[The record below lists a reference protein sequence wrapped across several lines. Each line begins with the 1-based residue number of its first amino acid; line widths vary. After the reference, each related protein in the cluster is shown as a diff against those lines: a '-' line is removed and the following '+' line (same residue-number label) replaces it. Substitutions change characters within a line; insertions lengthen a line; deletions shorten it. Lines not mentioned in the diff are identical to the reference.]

1 MIFISYLFIANVYA
15 ESPSGAFENA
25 RMREKIEETRASISE
40 AERKQRESL
49 SNLFVINKS
58 IRDIAKKNAK
68 LNEKMLAQEAKVRD
82 AAQEF
87 REMEERSERHRMN
100 LNHRLRQ
107 LYQGRNQDTI
117 HWIFSAKS
125 PAEFDRNHRFLKRMV
140 DADHKQLK
148 TYLAQLK
155 DLRRKREQ
163 LKGLVASLSRMQK
176 EIRAEEARL
185 SAQMKQKSKYNAE
198 LRRMKDIKLSELK
211 DLRGHLPA
219 EGDFAFFERKG
230 TLKPPVDAAIKREYG
245 TYVDP
250 QFRFRLMHKGLFF
263 AAEPSSPVTCIAD
276 GTVVLAGRLPGYGKS
291 VIVDHGDNYY
301 SVYAFT
307 SQLKV
312 KEGAKIKEGE
322 TLALAGGASPL
333 FGPGLYFEI
342 RHFTDAIDPR
352 RWIKE
357 PIIKTAKRSTS
368 WDDVSGIA
376 GP

>member
-1 MIFISYLFIANVYA
+1 MIILSLLLIANTHADTSGV
-15 ESPSGAFENA
+15 ESS
-25 RMREKIEETRASISE
+25 RVREQIEETRASISE
-40 AERKQRESL
+40 AERKQREGL
-49 SNLFVINKS
+49 STLFVINKN
-58 IRDIAKKNAK
+58 IRDIAKQRAK
-68 LNEKMLAQEAKVRD
+68 LNDKMLAQEGKVRA
-82 AAQEF
+82 AAQEVQDL
-87 REMEERSERHRMN
+87 EQRSEKQKDN
-100 LNHRLRQ
+100 LNRRLRQ
-107 LYQGRNQDTI
+107 LYQGRNQDTL

-125 PAEFDRNHRFLKRMV
+125 PVELERNHRFLKRIV

-148 TYLAQLK
+148 MYLAQLK
-155 DLRRKREQ
+155 DLRHRKEQ
-163 LKGLVASLSRMQK
+163 LKGLVAGLSRMQK
-176 EIRAEEARL
+176 DIQLQEVQLAN
-185 SAQMKQKSKYNAE
+185 QMKQKSKHVAD
-198 LRRMKDIKLSELK
+198 LRRMKDSKLSELK
-211 DLRGHLPA
+211 DLRVNLKN
-219 EGDFAFFERKG
+219 ETDFAFFERKG
-230 TLKPPVDAAIKREYG
+230 TLKPPVEAAIKREYG

-263 AAEPSSPVTCIAD
+263 AAIQGAAVTSIAE
-276 GTVVLAGRLPGYGKS
+276 GTVVLSGHLPGYGKS

-322 TLALAGGASPL
+322 TVAIAGGISPL

-352 RWIKE
+352 TWIKE
-357 PIIKTAKRSTS
+357 PVIKTARSTS

>member
-1 MIFISYLFIANVYA
+1 VIFISLFFIASAHAGSFN
-15 ESPSGAFENA
+15 GAFEGA
-25 RMREKIEETRASISE
+25 HMREKIEETRASISE

-49 SNLFVINKS
+49 SNLFVINKN
-58 IRDIAKKNAK
+58 IREIARKRAK
-68 LNEKMLAQEAKVRD
+68 LNEKMLAQEARVRE

-87 REMEERSERHRMN
+87 REMEERSERHKVN

-125 PAEFDRNHRFLKRMV
+125 PVDFERNHRFLKRMV

-148 TYLAQLK
+148 IYLLQLK
-155 DLRRKREQ
+155 ELRQKREQ
-163 LKGLVASLSRMQK
+163 LKGLVAGLSRMQK
-176 EIRAEEARL
+176 DIQAEESQL
-185 SAQMKQKSKYNAE
+185 SAQMKQKSRHVAE
-198 LRRMKDIKLSELK
+198 LRRMKDSKLSELK
-211 DLRGHLPA
+211 DLRVHLPS

-230 TLKPPVDAAIKREYG
+230 TLPPPVDAPLKREYG

-250 QFRFRLMHKGLFF
+250 QFRFRLMHKGMFF
-263 AAEPSSPVTCIAD
+263 AAKANSPVTCIAE
-276 GTVVLAGRLPGYGKS
+276 GTVVLAGSLPGYGKS

-301 SVYAFT
+301 SVYAFAA
-307 SQLKV
+307 QLRV
-312 KEGAKIKEGE
+312 KEGARIKEGE
-322 TLALAGGASPL
+322 TLALAGGRSPL

-352 RWIKE
+352 GWIKE